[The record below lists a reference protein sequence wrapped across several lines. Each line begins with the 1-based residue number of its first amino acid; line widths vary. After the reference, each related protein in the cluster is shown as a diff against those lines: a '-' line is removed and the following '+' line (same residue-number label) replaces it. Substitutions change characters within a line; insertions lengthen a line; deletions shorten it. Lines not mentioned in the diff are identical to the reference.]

1 MSHQYPEFVIV
12 QATSHGGIEL
22 DDEGNPVE
30 FQLPPGMTVTKLSAV
45 TPGVCNV
52 LSSETSNF
60 FTRVLLGN
68 KHLILELIEYM
79 QTRSLEDIVE
89 LGTPRLIEDLITL
102 FKGKDIH
109 TVEEVEDRMKNSGE
123 IDPGLLD
130 YIHGFDQSYSYTPK
144 RMRMVNKLYSRSS
157 EEYFSQGVQG
167 TWDYK
172 INVLNVPGQ
181 PDLIREIV
189 GRKHHKRFSEI
200 STKEIM
206 GFLYERGVRGVFFVD
221 FACSNYIDVHA
232 ELIHP
237 TTQRKITRD
246 LRRRGYHGGNRKK
259 NSIKKRKTVKKRKTL
274 KRRRYR

>member
-12 QATSHGGIEL
+12 QATSHGEIEL
-22 DDEGNPVE
+22 DDEGNPAE

-52 LSSETSNF
+52 LTPELSNF
-60 FTRVLLGN
+60 FTRALLGN
-68 KHLILELIEYM
+68 TQSILGLLKYM
-79 QTRSLEDIVE
+79 QTKSLQYIAEM
-89 LGTPRLIEDLITL
+89 GTPRLIKEMVEL
-102 FKGKDIH
+102 FKGLDIH
-109 TVEEVEDRMKNSGE
+109 TVEHVETEMKASGE
-123 IDPGLLD
+123 IDKDLLD

-157 EEYFSQGVQG
+157 EEYFSKGVEG

-181 PDLIREIV
+181 PDLIREIA
-189 GRKHHKRFSEI
+189 GRKHRQFSEI

-221 FACSNYIDVHA
+221 FSCSNYAQDV
-232 ELIHP
+232 EPIHP
-237 TTQRKITRD
+237 TTQRALTRD
-246 LRRRGYHGGNRKK
+246 LRKRGYHGGKRQSRKLKGKRKRKGKRKSIKRKK
-259 NSIKKRKTVKKRKTL
+259 QK
-274 KRRRYR
+274 